1 VRDDEAVRREQ
12 WIRDPVP
19 RGGHLL
25 TGGGRERAAREP
37 AIVVAVQSNMRVSFD
52 ARFRR
57 AVDLK
62 RFDSVHEAIA
72 STNDTNYGLSA
83 AVITEDL
90 DNAARF
96 AKEVDAGNTQ
106 TNSQTH

>member
-1 VRDDEAVRREQ
+1 MRDDEAVRREQ

-52 ARFRR
+52 ERFRP
-57 AVDLK
+57 AVGLK
-62 RFDSVHEAIA
+62 RLDSVDEAIA

-83 AVITEDL
+83 VTTGDL

>member
-1 VRDDEAVRREQ
+1 MA
-12 WIRDPVP
+12 

-52 ARFRR
+52 ARFRP
-57 AVDLK
+57 AVDLN